1 MVIAGTYLSSLSGSC
16 GGPCNHGYTIGDK
29 SNENRDTSLNPFM
42 LQTII
47 RDMNEPGHEVDY
59 GNWVSRK
66 FIYIPGILSL
76 IFFGLSYISL
86 LFLIGALIVLLPA
99 PYFCYAYYKFS
110 PRGGNLQARI
120 RDLLFA
126 HLIWDGDGKL
136 LDIGCGNGALAI
148 EAAKRYP
155 KSRVTAI
162 DYWGGSWEYS
172 KEACERNAEIA
183 GVTGRTLFQKASAAS
198 LPFEE
203 EFFDVAVSNFV
214 FHEVADAKDKKEL
227 VKEALRVVKKGGL
240 FVFQDPF
247 LLKRIYGEPQDL
259 LATVKSWGVQDV
271 KFVNTSDQEFIPGA
285 MKLPFMVGKIGI
297 IYGQK

>member
-1 MVIAGTYLSSLSGSC
+1 M
-16 GGPCNHGYTIGDK
+16 
-29 SNENRDTSLNPFM
+29 NPFM

-86 LFLIGALIVLLPA
+86 LFLIGALIFLLPA
-99 PYFCYAYYKFS
+99 SYFCYAYYKFS

-227 VKEALRVVKKGGL
+227 IKEALRVVKKGGL
-240 FVFQDPF
+240 FVFQDLF

-285 MKLPFMVGKIGI
+285 MKLPFMVGRIGI